1 MLVSSRLTLSLVI
14 QHHNFGWSPHHLSFP
29 QSFGTYI
36 FVDLQT
42 TYSSHSHLL
51 HNTTATLGY
60 IYNPLTPEE
69 SLSIMEKAFFQL
81 VWPEFA
87 LSQEV
92 TGSNS
97 NQQAQKK
104 PETIFQDFQPF
115 AIACVRGC
123 CVPVARVQQRPKRSG
138 DRTRSSPTRTRTKNK
153 TQLNAV
159 SYFLLACVRGFEL
172 SPFPLNPHR
181 KEVSA
186 TVFSLVTG
194 KSQVFTIIFFFQ
206 FFSQI

>member
-1 MLVSSRLTLSLVI
+1 MI
-14 QHHNFGWSPHHLSFP
+14 QHGFCIPNLPDKCIFCHNL
-29 QSFGTYI
+29 
-36 FVDLQT
+36 
-42 TYSSHSHLL
+42 
-51 HNTTATLGY
+51 
-60 IYNPLTPEE
+60 
-69 SLSIMEKAFFQL
+69 
-81 VWPEFA
+81 
-87 LSQEV
+87 
-92 TGSNS
+92 
-97 NQQAQKK
+97 
-104 PETIFQDFQPF
+104 
-115 AIACVRGC
+115 
-123 CVPVARVQQRPKRSG
+123 
-138 DRTRSSPTRTRTKNK
+138 SSPFIQLDYYTCLLFSFTLIRCIRREIGSHKKFLMLRTKNK